1 MKDGETRSD
10 SFVTFVGEMT
20 IINAVSVAQKM
31 LSDNIL
37 QINIYQS
44 EYDNLDIHNGKGGGG
59 ADPIMPVTDFYKIF
73 PVNSKVNVNKYSI
86 NLLNKLYLKQSI
98 TLDKTS
104 MSKWNTKCSIL
115 SRT

>member
-59 ADPIMPVTDFYKIF
+59 RSYYAGYRFLQDF
-73 PVNSKVNVNKYSI
+73 S
-86 NLLNKLYLKQSI
+86 
-98 TLDKTS
+98 
-104 MSKWNTKCSIL
+104 C
-115 SRT
+115 

>member
-44 EYDNLDIHNGKGGGG
+44 EYDNLDIHNGKGGGQ
-59 ADPIMPVTDFYKIF
+59 I
-73 PVNSKVNVNKYSI
+73 
-86 NLLNKLYLKQSI
+86 LLCRLQISTRFFLLIAK
-98 TLDKTS
+98 
-104 MSKWNTKCSIL
+104 
-115 SRT
+115 

>member
-44 EYDNLDIHNGKGGGG
+44 EYDNLDIHNGKGGG

-86 NLLNKLYLKQSI
+86 NLFNKLYLKQSI
-98 TLDKTS
+98 ILDKTS
-104 MSKWNTKCSIL
+104 MSKWNTRCSIL
-115 SRT
+115 SGT

>member
-59 ADPIMPVTDFYKIF
+59 GILFLPVKIF
-73 PVNSKVNVNKYSI
+73 SRFF
-86 NLLNKLYLKQSI
+86 LLIAK
-98 TLDKTS
+98 
-104 MSKWNTKCSIL
+104 
-115 SRT
+115 